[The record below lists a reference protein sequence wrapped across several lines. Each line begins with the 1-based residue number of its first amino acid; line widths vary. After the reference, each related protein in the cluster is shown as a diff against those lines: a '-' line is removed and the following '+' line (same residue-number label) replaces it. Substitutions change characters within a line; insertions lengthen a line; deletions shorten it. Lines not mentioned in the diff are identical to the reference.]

1 MLLAIDVGNTQTH
14 VGLFSGKEL
23 MTSWRFATEVQK
35 TGDELAVLLEALLNL
50 DGFSRDSVSG
60 LALASVVP
68 RLSSE
73 YTVMAAAK
81 FHLEALVVGPG
92 IKTGMPILTTDP
104 RQVGPDLI
112 VDALAAQELYGA
124 PCIAVDFGTATTYS
138 AVSATGEYL
147 GHAIAP
153 GIEVSLDALSTRAAR
168 LMKIELTDP
177 GTVIG
182 RNTVQAMQAGAV
194 YGFAGQVDG
203 IVARMRAELGA
214 NAISVA
220 TGGLAPLIFEHA
232 SSLDK
237 LDPLLTLRGLEIV
250 YGRNHNSDE
259 AVRKIGG

>member
-1 MLLAIDVGNTQTH
+1 MLLVVDVGNTQTH

-23 MTSWRFATEVQK
+23 AASWRFATEVQK
-35 TGDELAVLLEALLNL
+35 TGDEIAGLLVALLRL
-50 DGFSRDSVSG
+50 DGFSSDSVSG

-73 YTVMAAAK
+73 YASMAAAK
-81 FHLEALVVGPG
+81 FGLEALVVGPG
-92 IKTGMPILTTDP
+92 VKTGMPILTSDP

-112 VDALAAQELYGA
+112 VDAVAAQELYGA
-124 PCIAVDFGTATTYS
+124 PCIAVDFGTATTFS
-138 AVSATGEYL
+138 AVSAAGEYL

-168 LMKIELTDP
+168 LMNIELADP

-182 RNTVQAMQAGAV
+182 KNTVQAMQAGAV

-203 IVARMRAELGA
+203 IVGRMRAELGTDA
-214 NAISVA
+214 VTVA

-232 SSLDK
+232 GSLDK
-237 LDPLLTLRGLEIV
+237 LDPLLTLRGLEII
-250 YGRNHNSDE
+250 YGRNHS
-259 AVRKIGG
+259 